1 MARVR
6 LRPNRIPASASGMT
20 LLETSLSLLFM
31 AMFFMALLAAS
42 MGVNRMTRGFSCRVI
57 SADAGASEPTR
68 GCAGQDDEVVGTD
81 VNALRLEHHH
91 AFRTLRDDLLK
102 TASLDNLAIKN
113 SSLSSVSAAARRS
126 VLDGRCLWEKLE
138 PLSGDRARAQRN
150 YLVVDRSQ
158 SGAAQVRL
166 LQERPY
172 RLPEGESPP
181 ADGSH
186 LWFIRAGH
194 LIGERWNG
202 PFNERPFEP
211 LPGLTGLSDV
221 VFSAKTQGW
230 RRDAVSEQE
239 LYDEPTGSADPTL
252 NAPNLNWGLLN
263 QVCLFQAD
271 SREDSSIPAI
281 PAIPGLY
288 LLSGERGKD
297 LGAEDAPFFGREEGL
312 SSRQPQPRLLFSK

>member
-57 SADAGASEPTR
+57 SGDAGASEPTR

-81 VNALRLEHHH
+81 INALRLEHHH

-102 TASLDNLAIKN
+102 TASLANLAINKSRLN
-113 SSLSSVSAAARRS
+113 SASAAARRS

-150 YLVVDRSQ
+150 YLVVDRKQ
-158 SGAAQVRL
+158 SGPAQVRL
-166 LQERPY
+166 FQERPY
-172 RLPEGESPP
+172 RLPEGESQPE
-181 ADGSH
+181 AGSH

-202 PFNERPFEP
+202 SSFEP

-221 VFSAKTQGW
+221 VFSARTQRW
-230 RRDAVSEQE
+230 SRDAVSEQE
-239 LYDEPTGSADPTL
+239 LYDEPTGSADPML
-252 NAPNLNWGLLN
+252 YAPNLNWGLLN
-263 QVCLFQAD
+263 QVCLFQAE
-271 SREDSSIPAI
+271 SPVS
-281 PAIPGLY
+281 GLY

-297 LGAEDAPFFGREEGL
+297 LRTEDAPFFGREEGL
-312 SSRQPQPRLLFSK
+312 SSRQPQPRLLFSR